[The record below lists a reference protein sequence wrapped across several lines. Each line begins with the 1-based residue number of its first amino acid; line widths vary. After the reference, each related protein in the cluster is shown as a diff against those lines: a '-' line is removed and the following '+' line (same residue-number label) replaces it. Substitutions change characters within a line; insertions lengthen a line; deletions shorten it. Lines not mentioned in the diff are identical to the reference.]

1 MLGALVSHAVAEE
14 PLRLAYAAMMLVVA
28 WLIAQYDRGS
38 RGRPDAHRGCDRG
51 RPRVFTDRFSGK
63 RYEVCAHGLG
73 AQRGINTAGGFIT
86 GMISTGAGELTAPPL
101 IIRSGF
107 PVAVAAATSIVMVAV
122 ANVSASA
129 THFVQFVT
137 AEGLMAIPS
146 NLIVWGVPGM
156 AAGALLGSH
165 LQGRIH
171 ERAARRFFAGLF
183 SVVSLAMVAFTV
195 FGEQG

>member
-1 MLGALVSHAVAEE
+1 
-14 PLRLAYAAMMLVVA
+14 MMLVVA
-28 WLIAQYDRGS
+28 WLLVQF
-38 RGRPDAHRGCDRG
+38 DRG
-51 RPRVFTDRFSGK
+51 RLNAHQECGRGDPRELTDRFSGES
-63 RYEVCAHGLG
+63 YEFCAHGLAG
-73 AQRGINTAGGFIT
+73 QRGITTAGGFMT
-86 GMISTGAGELTAPPL
+86 GLISTGAGELTSPPL

-137 AEGLMAIPS
+137 AEGLTAIPW

-165 LQGRIH
+165 LQARID
-171 ERAARRFFAGLF
+171 ERASRRFFAGLF
-183 SVVSLAMVAFTV
+183 VVLSVAMVAFTL